1 MINYFFNQKKKNESE
16 LSPDFVAKAMLAQ
29 LIKYLYIDRNFDVAN
44 PRLSEKKISWV
55 DTALESINEFDEKL
69 KMYAGRGVTINLVNS
84 EPTVL
89 KCTINKD
96 LEVTLVNYL
105 KWLLAMP
112 PKRSLLGTNYIRL
125 GDMDVP
131 RQSSILESL
140 INDRF
145 YTMKLRFDEL
155 DAYVKSRP
163 AYLIVLSRIAARGN
177 NLLDKKVNIMEEN
190 LIKNAKTTAQEIERR
205 EKEISRYISLGLIF

>member
-29 LIKYLYIDRNFDVAN
+29 LIKYLYIDRSFDVAN

-69 KMYAGRGVTINLVNS
+69 KMYADRGVTINLVNS

-89 KCTINKD
+89 KYTINKD

-112 PKRSLLGTNYIRL
+112 PKHSLLGTNHIRL

-155 DAYVKSRP
+155 DVYVKNRP

-177 NLLDKKVNIMEEN
+177 NLLDEKVNIMEEN
-190 LIKNAKTTAQEIERR
+190 LIKNATTTAREIERR
-205 EKEISRYISLGLIF
+205 EKEISQYISLGLIF